1 MIGRFS
7 ALSCSNVVCITSYYE
22 GYAYSYIMMKNNDKI
37 NIDLIN
43 TEVTTEHNGV
53 DVKITNVPIS
63 KYLGA
68 LPKLHYIP
76 NLYLNTN
83 FECSF
88 NDRKILK
95 YENFYA
101 GAFYKKANCH
111 ILLGNVVYELDLFKF
126 QEYCSSSFYYIS
138 IFRYIEPKFE
148 IGELDV
154 TPNRESL
161 MYTDKTLNAVRE
173 KLKYV
178 VSELKAIC
186 KKQNYFDFDDFS
198 DYYKSTSQT
207 SRHIIIGE
215 NKIPINGT
223 FLHDLT
229 LYTYKGKNPLKD
241 DEEIKNLAWKIY
253 NKAFTKYIYT
263 FDGRNFSSKLKW
275 CSSFIKILCDSPTY
289 NEQKYKFL
297 LLPSI
302 DGTRSLYFK
311 EWIINYFKKEAPLMI
326 CYKFF
331 NNIVELKKLLE
342 TEKLYIRKKESMDID
357 WKRTLW
363 VINQVIKSFKK
374 RTIIKDVIN
383 SAEYIEYK
391 KERSKEARINRVD
404 FGKSI
409 TFYITKQGY
418 TRMESFKDITGL
430 LSYIDTRYK
439 KCTKLYAC
447 RDDYRLNMLHDIYS
461 DNEHIVVIS
470 VAKTNLKYLKMLPL
484 NYYDIDSFLTTEN
497 KKYMRYLS
505 IQSFLNNIASFKAEL
520 KSNLWEDIIRLSI
533 YLPAKEREAIRQF
546 DSLKQCAYE
555 NIDAVNTAL
564 SLLDKKYLDNSFYNL
579 LFPIK
584 KYKSIVEKMHTIKD
598 VTYSVN
604 ALYAYFGVKN
614 KLFRMD
620 FKEYKKIKSYLKV

>member
-1 MIGRFS
+1 
-7 ALSCSNVVCITSYYE
+7 
-22 GYAYSYIMMKNNDKI
+22 
-37 NIDLIN
+37 
-43 TEVTTEHNGV
+43 
-53 DVKITNVPIS
+53 
-63 KYLGA
+63 
-68 LPKLHYIP
+68 
-76 NLYLNTN
+76 
-83 FECSF
+83 
-88 NDRKILK
+88 
-95 YENFYA
+95 
-101 GAFYKKANCH
+101 
-111 ILLGNVVYELDLFKF
+111 
-126 QEYCSSSFYYIS
+126 
-138 IFRYIEPKFE
+138 
-148 IGELDV
+148 
-154 TPNRESL
+154 
-161 MYTDKTLNAVRE
+161 
-173 KLKYV
+173 
-178 VSELKAIC
+178 
-186 KKQNYFDFDDFS
+186 
-198 DYYKSTSQT
+198 
-207 SRHIIIGE
+207 
-215 NKIPINGT
+215 
-223 FLHDLT
+223 
-229 LYTYKGKNPLKD
+229 
-241 DEEIKNLAWKIY
+241 
-253 NKAFTKYIYT
+253 
-263 FDGRNFSSKLKW
+263 
-275 CSSFIKILCDSPTY
+275 
-289 NEQKYKFL
+289 
-297 LLPSI
+297 
-302 DGTRSLYFK
+302 
-311 EWIINYFKKEAPLMI
+311 
-326 CYKFF
+326 
-331 NNIVELKKLLE
+331 
-342 TEKLYIRKKESMDID
+342 MDID

-520 KSNLWEDIIRLSI
+520 KNNLWEDIIRLSI
-533 YLPAKEREAIRQF
+533 YLPAKERRAIRQF

-555 NIDAVNTAL
+555 NRNAVNTAL
-564 SLLDKKYLDNSFYNL
+564 SLLDKRYLDNSFYNL
-579 LFPIK
+579 LLPIK
-584 KYKSIVEKMHTIKD
+584 KYKSIVEKMQTIKD